1 MLLVQ
6 LDIWCPH
13 TSYSILV
20 SDPMEGRVTPPR
32 SGARWLRI
40 VGHPPTANRASKR
53 PEFGC
58 PSDSSA
64 IPSHEVGAF
73 HRNRLDSSNAIW
85 MKWALQ
91 CLLQNSS
98 ELPFST
104 AGNRKHNSKAASHR
118 NKLTHYSRFSANREK
133 QSGVNMSTLSQCL
146 AV

>member
-6 LDIWCPH
+6 LHIWCPH

-32 SGARWLRI
+32 SGARCLRI

-53 PEFGC
+53 PEYS
-58 PSDSSA
+58 SDSSA

-91 CLLQNSS
+91 CLLRNSS
-98 ELPFST
+98 ELPLST
-104 AGNRKHNSKAASHR
+104 AGNRKHNGKAASSHR
-118 NKLTHYSRFSANREK
+118 NKPTNYSRFSANREK